1 MCIRDSICI
10 VNRDRS
16 TNDIVI
22 PSNAHSI
29 DVVYGDCEAN
39 LEDGSVKIT
48 KNAGDI
54 GIILHEK

>member
-1 MCIRDSICI
+1 MCIRD
-10 VNRDRS
+10 RDRS

-29 DVVYGDCEAN
+29 DIVYGDCVAN